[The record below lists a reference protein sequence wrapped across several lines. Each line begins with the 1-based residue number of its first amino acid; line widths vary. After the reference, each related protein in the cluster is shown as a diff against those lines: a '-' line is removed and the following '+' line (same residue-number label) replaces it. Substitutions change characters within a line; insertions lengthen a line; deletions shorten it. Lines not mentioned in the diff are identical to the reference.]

1 MNSKGMT
8 GQKVASDKELVQE
21 FLSDKTDAFEGLV
34 LKYQDMIF
42 NLCYRMMGDYD
53 EANDCAQETFIR
65 VYKNLKKFRQESA
78 FSTWIYRIAV
88 NVCKNRLSSSVYRI
102 GKKAIRLDSKGR
114 GNSGENTFEVTNG
127 KSNPVRAFEQKE
139 KAAAIERAI
148 DTLPGIQKIVI
159 VLRDIEGKSYEEIGE
174 ITGLKIG
181 TVKSKL
187 SRARERLREV
197 LRGVL

>member
-1 MNSKGMT
+1 MNSKGKT
-8 GQKVASDKELVQE
+8 GQKAASDKQLVQE
-21 FLSDKTDAFEGLV
+21 FLSNKADAFEGLV

-42 NLCYRMMGDYD
+42 NLCFRMMGDYD

-65 VYKNLKKFRQESA
+65 VYKSLRKFRQESA

-88 NVCKNRLSSSVYRI
+88 NVCKNRLSSSKYRI
-102 GKKAIRLDSKGR
+102 AKRAVRLDNKGR
-114 GNSGENTFEVTNG
+114 GNSEGSTFEVANG
-127 KSNPVRAFEQKE
+127 KSNPVRAYEQKE

-148 DTLPGIQKIVI
+148 DTLPGVQKIVI
-159 VLRDIEGKSYEEIGE
+159 VLRDIEGKSYEEIGQ

-187 SRARERLREV
+187 SRARERLREA
-197 LRGVL
+197 LRGVI